1 MENNGAIAIAGG
13 WHSVRLLI
21 RYIGFRFTFYFLYI
35 IFFFQVSFWFRLDHK
50 QPNVI
55 AYLLKM
61 EMIGAK
67 AYNSIEHSYLFS
79 FLLYCVFSSSV
90 VVVVVVVA
98 ATNIQF
104 PIFILS
110 KIQSKIEYSEK
121 RFRTVYR
128 INNATGKKWQIHRNG
143 NERKREWFYAEP
155 RESPEKKEIIVETH
169 PKWQKLYVYTI
180 AIPFELCL
188 NHINI

>member
-90 VVVVVVVA
+90 VVVVVA

-128 INNATGKKWQIHRNG
+128 INNATGKNG
-143 NERKREWFYAEP
+143 KYTETETRERENGFTQN
-155 RESPEKKEIIVETH
+155 PENH
-169 PKWQKLYVYTI
+169 PKKKK
-180 AIPFELCL
+180 
-188 NHINI
+188 

>member
-67 AYNSIEHSYLFS
+67 AYNSIEHSYLFRS
-79 FLLYCVFSSSV
+79 FYIVFFRLLLLLLLLQQTYNFPFSFCRKYK
-90 VVVVVVVA
+90 A
-98 ATNIQF
+98 K
-104 PIFILS
+104 LS
-110 KIQSKIEYSEK
+110 TVKSDLERCIE
-121 RFRTVYR
+121 
-128 INNATGKKWQIHRNG
+128 
-143 NERKREWFYAEP
+143 
-155 RESPEKKEIIVETH
+155 
-169 PKWQKLYVYTI
+169 
-180 AIPFELCL
+180 
-188 NHINI
+188 